1 MKKAVRTDDA
11 PKAIGPYSQAVLT
24 GDTLYVS
31 GQVPIDPAEGRI
43 VADDVVGQARR
54 VMQNLE
60 AILAAA
66 GMTFAD
72 VVKTTIFLTSMD
84 DFQSVNEVYGAYF
97 PEDPPARAT
106 IAVAALP
113 LGAKVEI
120 EAVAKK

>member
-1 MKKAVRTDDA
+1 MKKAIQTDDA

-31 GQVPIDPAEGRI
+31 GQVPIDPVEGRI
-43 VADDVVGQARR
+43 VADDVAGQAQQ
-54 VMQNLE
+54 VMRNLE
-60 AILAAA
+60 AILVAT
-66 GMTFAD
+66 GMTFTN
-72 VVKTTIFLTSMD
+72 VIKTTIFLTSMD
-84 DFQSVNEVYGAYF
+84 DFQTVNGIYGAYF